1 MVQGGGCCSHS
12 IRKPTPPTQ
21 RQTEQALW
29 WGSQIQRDNVPLLAF
44 FCRYGQVG
52 ENASAVL
59 LSVRSATGLTVK
71 EKLGGE
77 REGVWYREGER
88 EWEVPDSERE
98 GEGRVIYVLR
108 CYSLIQSQGRTR
120 SVRAEQ
126 SSRGIECKCAAGL
139 KSKQKAGEKVG
150 MTK

>member
-1 MVQGGGCCSHS
+1 MQGGGCCSHS

-29 WGSQIQRDNVPLLAF
+29 WGSQIQRENVPLLAF

-77 REGVWYREGER
+77 RERECGTER
-88 EWEVPDSERE
+88 ERE
-98 GEGRVIYVLR
+98 NGR
-108 CYSLIQSQGRTR
+108 SLIQSWR
-120 SVRAEQ
+120 E
-126 SSRGIECKCAAGL
+126 RGG
-139 KSKQKAGEKVG
+139 
-150 MTK
+150 